1 VVVAAVVVVVVGYAF
16 VVGSIAEYVGMWTGC
31 KGRV

>member
-1 VVVAAVVVVVVGYAF
+1 MVVVVVGYAF
-16 VVGSIAEYVGMWTGC
+16 VVGSVAEYVGMWTGY